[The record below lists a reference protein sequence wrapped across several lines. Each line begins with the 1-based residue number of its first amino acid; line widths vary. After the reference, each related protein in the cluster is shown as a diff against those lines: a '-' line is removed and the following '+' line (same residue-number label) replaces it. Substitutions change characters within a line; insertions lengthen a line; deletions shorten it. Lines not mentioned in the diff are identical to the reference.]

1 MSIPQQQRNYEF
13 GYACDVGHKRRGE
26 PNQDAVEVILSDRV
40 PGSPPPLLIV
50 ADGVGGHR
58 GGSIASQLVTQVFK
72 QEFLGSRHPT
82 NYSQL
87 LDMCA
92 RKAHAAVRELGSQD
106 TNLSAMGS
114 TVVAVVL
121 EETSLS
127 LLNVGDSRAYIL
139 RGGEILQ
146 ISQDQSWVSV
156 LVRQG
161 VLTPEEA
168 LKHPER
174 SRLNMAISAK
184 RTEIEP
190 YVSNEPL
197 EPDDIVVLCSDGLWG
212 VIPESL
218 IWATARELQPQA
230 AADKLITLANNSR
243 GPDNISVIIARS
255 FNPDKKAV
263 DVSVDETDPGI

>member
-50 ADGVGGHR
+50 ADGLGGHR
-58 GGSIASQLVTQVFK
+58 GGSTASQLVTQVFK
-72 QEFLGSRHPT
+72 QEFLDSRHPT

-92 RKAHAAVRELGSQD
+92 RKAHSAVQDLGSQD

-121 EETSLS
+121 EETRLS

-146 ISQDQSWVSV
+146 VSQDQSWVAV
-156 LVRQG
+156 QVRHG
-161 VLTPEEA
+161 ALTPDEA
-168 LKHPER
+168 FRHPDR

-184 RTEIEP
+184 RAEIEP

-197 EPDDIVVLCSDGLWG
+197 EPDDIVILCSDGLWG
-212 VIPESL
+212 VIPETL

-230 AADKLITLANNSR
+230 AADKLIALANNSG
-243 GPDNISVIIARS
+243 GPDNISVIIAHP
-255 FNPDKKAV
+255 FDLDYKAV
-263 DVSVDETDPGI
+263 DVSMEETDPGI